1 MSGRSDPGTFHPQN
15 RGQNV
20 PGANSVL
27 RRWVPAVALL
37 AVIIAALVVGGA
49 GRSGSSHSPAARAHA
64 IASELRC
71 PVCQSLSVADSP
83 SETAKAIYDD
93 VRRRVDAGESDSAI
107 RAYYVGRYGQWILLK
122 PENSGMGAL
131 VWVLPVA
138 ALLLG
143 AGGLALAFR
152 RWHRQPALAASA
164 EDRALVEAAL
174 ASAGADPGADL
185 RPTVEPQ

>member
-1 MSGRSDPGTFHPQN
+1 MSRPK
-15 RGQNV
+15 
-20 PGANSVL
+20 GAL
-27 RRWVPAVALL
+27 RRWLGVVTLAAV
-37 AVIIAALVVGGA
+37 VVVALVVGGA
-49 GRSGSSHSPAARAHA
+49 GRSPSSHSPAARAHA

-93 VRRRVDAGESDSAI
+93 VRRRIDAGERDSAI

-122 PENSGMGAL
+122 PESSGMGAL
-131 VWVLPVA
+131 VWLLPVT

-152 RWHRQPALAASA
+152 RWRREPARAATD

-174 ASAGADPGADL
+174 GGFRRRNQGDTPCPPGLAGGDPTTMED
-185 RPTVEPQ
+185 R